1 MSNGK
6 NRLAEW
12 LPKREEECAFEARR
26 RRLFKTLDAARVM
39 RWHTQPDGLRQ
50 TVGEHTFG
58 VMCILLFAL
67 SQSEWSGGDIPDNV
81 SKVRADT
88 VALLVGALLHDAHE
102 AYLGD
107 IPAPVVALIKN
118 ADEFIEAE
126 SLARSNVMSVDLTP
140 ADARIIFYA
149 DKIEAMMFALHS
161 GRTAAFEYNRDLV
174 IRAFDD
180 DATTPPGV
188 LDSFKRLVAPY
199 DAYFG

>member
-12 LPKREEECAFEARR
+12 LPKREEECAFEASR
-26 RRLFKTLDAARVM
+26 RRLYKTLDASRVM

-58 VMCILLFAL
+58 VMSILLFAL
-67 SQSEWSGGDIPDNV
+67 TQSAWSGGNIPDNV
-81 SKVRADT
+81 RKVRADT
-88 VALLVGALLHDAHE
+88 VVLLVGALLHDAHE

-107 IPAPVVALIKN
+107 IPAPVAERLKN
-118 ADEFIEAE
+118 ENAFIAAE
-126 SLARSNVMSVDLTP
+126 SFARSNVMSVELTP
-140 ADARIIFYA
+140 AEVRIVFYA
-149 DKIEAMMFALHS
+149 DKIEAMLFALHS

-174 IRAFDD
+174 IKAFADD
-180 DATTPPGV
+180 TTTPPEV

-199 DAYFG
+199 DL